1 MLTVPGP
8 LSRNSVL
15 MLWLLVSIYSKV
27 VAAWAQHPHRPSNA
41 TTEGLF
47 MTALGFCAD
56 TEFAEAQ
63 RGCID
68 EITTRTDYTL
78 ENVFTY
84 VVKYD

>member
-1 MLTVPGP
+1 
-8 LSRNSVL
+8 
-15 MLWLLVSIYSKV
+15 
-27 VAAWAQHPHRPSNA
+27 
-41 TTEGLF
+41 
-47 MTALGFCAD
+47 MTALGFCAE

-84 VVKYD
+84 VGKYN